1 MNRLEMVG
9 ASDDHIVHPS
19 HWYALQTRPRHEK
32 RVASELAQKGVNAFL
47 PLVSDIRQWSDRRVQ
62 VDLPLFSCYLFVNIV
77 PTAECRVAVL
87 QSYGALGFVGRGKE
101 PISVPESQI
110 EHVRR
115 LVANKIPF
123 VAHPFLE
130 IGQRVRIR
138 GGVLDGIEGIL
149 ERRKGRDHLVLSVQT
164 IQRSLSLSIEGY
176 DVEAVRPATLYNA

>member
-1 MNRLEMVG
+1 MNRLAMDGMV
-9 ASDDHIVHPS
+9 SDYTVHQP

-32 RVASELAQKGVNAFL
+32 KVAGELAQKGVNAFL
-47 PLVSDIRQWSDRRVQ
+47 PLVSDVRQWSDRRVQ

-101 PISVPESQI
+101 PVPVPESQI

-115 LVANKIPF
+115 LVASKVPF
-123 VAHPFLE
+123 ATHPFLE

-149 ERRKGRDHLVLSVQT
+149 ERRKGRDQLILSVQT
-164 IQRSLSLSIEGY
+164 IQRSLSISVEGY
-176 DVEAVRPATLYNA
+176 DVEAIRPATLYHA